1 MSLLTADSQ
10 GFEYVYIWN
19 GFWTFAKGICREK
32 VFANCQ
38 FFGGCGFCVDFT
50 FGIADGNFGRSR
62 FLWDFFCQLY
72 DLALIIGIVFCGLV
86 GFHLYLNRK
95 AFQISKKKGAMKW
108 LMNIFIV
115 LALTGVIVIF
125 VVLRHNMQHSSLGG
139 LHGKIGFLFLIFTF
153 VHIIRHKNFFLKNVF
168 VNEKYR
174 SWVCCRIFSAGLLY
188 CQRLKRIMPF

>member
-1 MSLLTADSQ
+1 MFIFGMDFELLLKEFVVKRYLRIVNFLAVVAFVLILLSGLQMEISGGAD
-10 GFEYVYIWN
+10 FY
-19 GFWTFAKGICREK
+19 GIS
-32 VFANCQ
+32 FANYMIWHC
-38 FFGGCGFCVDFT
+38 
-50 FGIADGNFGRSR
+50 
-62 FLWDFFCQLY
+62 
-72 DLALIIGIVFCGLV
+72 IIGIVFCGLV

-115 LALTGVIVIF
+115 SALTGVIVIF

-153 VHIIRHKNFFLKNVF
+153 VHIIRHKNFSLKNVF

-174 SWVCCRIFSAGLLY
+174 S
-188 CQRLKRIMPF
+188 